1 MDKPTFHAEPI
12 PQHPRV
18 PPPGREPYHWEEE
31 LSQLRTAPGVP
42 HRVYSFEL
50 KNQAIN
56 RANAITKRWKTLPL
70 EHVTSAVR
78 LIPAGKDAGRYG
90 VWITW
95 HGQITPE
102 RRAEL
107 DAASRKRG
115 IAIRD
120 SRARRPMKAVPA
132 IKPRGAPRLDARAS
146 AVGKAVPLPVT
157 SPTVPDAPQIP
168 PEPPVRPSTA
178 AERAKLAAARR
189 QASSGV

>member
-31 LSQLRTAPGVP
+31 LAQLRTAPGVP

-132 IKPRGAPRLDARAS
+132 IKPARP
-146 AVGKAVPLPVT
+146 VRPIPPPVT
-157 SPTVPDAPQIP
+157 SPTVPDAPEIP

>member
-132 IKPRGAPRLDARAS
+132 IRPARRGLNVDVVDRKPLP
-146 AVGKAVPLPVT
+146 PPVT
-157 SPTVPDAPQIP
+157 SPTVPDAPEIP

-178 AERAKLAAARR
+178 AERAKAAAARR